1 MRVASI
7 TPMKNEGP
15 FILEWVAYHRLIGV
29 TDILVFSN
37 DCTDGSDLLLD
48 RLDELGL
55 VRHYANPSMIMQIE
69 RHHLAVIKYINTL
82 SRLKRVDWVVSLDM
96 DEFICV
102 NAGDGRL
109 EDLFNA
115 CDGADVISINQ
126 LNFGCA
132 GHQEFTEELQMDRFA
147 KSQNYTG
154 HMNPRNPR
162 RGVKSFTRVG
172 APVDRI
178 TNHSPRPIADRGHE
192 LNWVNAAGQ
201 PLPDE
206 LKVREIKSLDEGL
219 FSYDLAQLNHYA
231 LRSMDS
237 FLTQVAR
244 GNANHADRS
253 ADLSYWRRY
262 NINQQDETRIQR
274 WSEPVRAAMDEML
287 QDDELAVLNAAC
299 IQAHRDQIA
308 SLLDQDDLA
317 TLRRRIG
324 RAHKRGWEQSLDE
337 AQV

>member
-7 TPMKNEGP
+7 TPAKDEGP

-29 TDILVFSN
+29 TDILIFSN

-48 RLDELGL
+48 RLDEMGL
-55 VRHYANPSMIMQIE
+55 IRHYANPSMIMEME
-69 RHHLAVIKYINTL
+69 RHHLAVIKYSNTL
-82 SRLKRVDWVVSLDM
+82 SRLKRVDWIVSLDM

-102 NAGDGRL
+102 NTGEGRL
-109 EDLFNA
+109 ADLFSA

-132 GHQEFTEELQMDRFA
+132 GRRDFTEELQMNRFDQCQFYEG
-147 KSQNYTG
+147 SR
-154 HMNPRNPR
+154 NPRNPR

-178 TNHSPRPIADRGHE
+178 TNHSPRPIEGRGDE
-192 LNWVNAAGQ
+192 LRWVNAANQ
-201 PLPDE
+201 PLPDD
-206 LKVREIKSLDEGL
+206 LKIREIKSLEEGV

-262 NINQQDETRIQR
+262 NINDQQDHRITR
-274 WSEPVRAAMDEML
+274 WSDRVAETMAEML
-287 QDDELAVLNAAC
+287 EDAELADLHAAC
-299 IQAHRDQIA
+299 VAAHRTKIGV
-308 SLLDQDDLA
+308 LYENDDFVD
-317 TLRRRIG
+317 LRRRIEG
-324 RAHKRGWEQSLDE
+324 AHRRGWEQTPD
-337 AQV
+337 AT